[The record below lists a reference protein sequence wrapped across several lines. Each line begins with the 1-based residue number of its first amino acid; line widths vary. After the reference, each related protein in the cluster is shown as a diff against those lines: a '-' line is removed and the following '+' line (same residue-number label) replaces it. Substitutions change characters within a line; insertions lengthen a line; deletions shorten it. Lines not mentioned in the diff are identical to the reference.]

1 MTTEQPLS
9 ITALEIP
16 LAKMIYL
23 LNFRVESGQSSDK
36 AKFWRGELGFREPE
50 ELRRSLLSILSVD
63 QLQQTGQN
71 GYGWRYNAVVELT
84 GPSGATWRVRTGWI
98 VFYGESVARFV
109 TAFPD

>member
-16 LAKMIYL
+16 LAKM
-23 LNFRVESGQSSDK
+23 
-36 AKFWRGELGFREPE
+36 
-50 ELRRSLLSILSVD
+50 
-63 QLQQTGQN
+63 
-71 GYGWRYNAVVELT
+71 YNAVVELT

-98 VFYGESVARFV
+98 VLYGESVARFV